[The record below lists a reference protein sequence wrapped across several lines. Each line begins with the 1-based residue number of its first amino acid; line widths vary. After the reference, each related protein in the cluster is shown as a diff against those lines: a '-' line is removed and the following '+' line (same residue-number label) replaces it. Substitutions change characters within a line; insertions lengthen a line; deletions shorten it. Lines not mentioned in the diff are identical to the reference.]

1 MMTNHRPSPGCAH
14 ESLKPNQV
22 GHWGRSQRALLVVA
36 AFLTGV
42 SVRTARAQ
50 YTAVPIPPGYVQIQ
64 GDIITSETNAARLL
78 AQMQG
83 DQFGSQPQFV
93 YAPSTLWP
101 GRLVPYDFDATVT
114 PAQRSVFVAAMQA
127 WQNSYPGVTTITFQP
142 RSGQSAFLHLVVAN
156 PGFVGGSTD
165 NVGYNGG
172 QVTIT
177 IHPAAVVT
185 FLIAHEMGHALG
197 LWHEQSRNDRDS
209 YVTIEYANILSG
221 YSSQFD
227 KASSQGRF
235 GPYDYDSV
243 MHYGWGD
250 FSACASFFCGDASC
264 DTVQVVPAYFATW
277 GCAIGQRNHL
287 SGMDQRGM
295 AFMYAP
301 PSWKFLYGLPGS
313 SLAGSFE
320 QPYQSVAGAS
330 ASAPAGSTLWVGPG
344 TYAAAG
350 VTITTPMTINAAI
363 PDLQMQSNGSLGP
376 SPSGWVR
383 FQ

>member
-1 MMTNHRPSPGCAH
+1 V
-14 ESLKPNQV
+14 L
-22 GHWGRSQRALLVVA
+22 VA
-36 AFLTGV
+36 AVFLAAV
-42 SVRTARAQ
+42 SVRTAWAQ

-83 DQFGSQPQFV
+83 SQPGPQPLFV

-101 GRLVPYDFDATVT
+101 GRVVPYDFDSAVT
-114 PAQRSVFVAAMQA
+114 TAQQAVFVLAMQA

-142 RSGQSAFLHLVVAN
+142 RSGQSAFLHLVVSN
-156 PGFVGGSTD
+156 PGFVGGTTD

-177 IHPAAVVT
+177 IHPSAVAT

-197 LWHEQSRNDRDS
+197 LWHEQARNDRDS
-209 YVTIEYANILSG
+209 FVTIEYANIQSG

-227 KASSQGRF
+227 KASPQGVF

-250 FSACASFFCGDASC
+250 FSACQSFFCGDSSC
-264 DTVQVVPAYFATW
+264 DTVQVVPAYFSTW

-287 SGMDQRGM
+287 SSMDQRSM

-301 PSWKFLYGLPGS
+301 ASWKFLYGL
-313 SLAGSFE
+313 AGSTLDGTFE
-320 QPYQSVAGAS
+320 QPYQSVAGAN
-330 ASAPAGSTLWVGPG
+330 ASAPSGSTLWVGPG

-350 VTITTPMTINAAI
+350 FTISTPMTIRAAI
-363 PDLQMQSNGSLGP
+363 PDLQLLPNGSLGP